1 MTDTKKDVYVRV
13 KDEKGNEFVCPLE
26 ALKNVHE
33 ATEEE
38 LDNCVDD
45 GTVGRYAGNIDV
57 VDPDQGE

>member
-1 MTDTKKDVYVRV
+1 MMDDKKDVYVRV

-26 ALKNVHE
+26 ALKNVRE

-45 GTVGRYAGNIDV
+45 GTVGRYASNIDV